1 MNHFTIVLILL
12 GVLFFC
18 LVMNVFYYTNNT
30 GIHYL
35 IDINNIP
42 DKLVNDNKRLIEIT
56 EKCIN
61 NCKLNVL
68 NHSKHEFSPHG
79 LTVLYMLSESHFSM
93 HTWPEK
99 NLIRIDLFSCSNMNV
114 YTQGVEYLK
123 NEFKDCDIIVR
134 KIMR

>member
-1 MNHFTIVLILL
+1 MNHFTILLILL

-18 LVMNVFYYTNNT
+18 LVMNVFYNTNNT

-42 DKLVNDNKRLIEIT
+42 DKFVKDNKRLIEIV

-68 NHSKHEFSPHG
+68 NQSKHEFSPHG

-99 NLIRIDLFSCSNMNV
+99 NLIRIDLFTCSNSNIC
-114 YTQGVEYLK
+114 TQGVECLK
-123 NEFKDCDIIVR
+123 KEFKDCDVIVR